1 MDELKEL
8 LKEKI
13 KLCASNIKQATASNV
28 DLHEAQAVEHLS
40 RALLNLYQIKED
52 NE

>member
-13 KLCASNIKQATASNV
+13 KLCASTISKTSSNELDLREAKAV
-28 DLHEAQAVEHLS
+28 DHLS
-40 RALLNLYQIKED
+40 RALSYLYLIKE
-52 NE
+52 EK